1 VDAQGKKQEALE
13 IRSEYLMLDDRRQVL
28 ETHLPVFL
36 KKGAN
41 EISAE
46 RLRALQLDGKLELEG
61 RVRGTL
67 GPRRNPQ
74 GASPGSSG

>member
-1 VDAQGKKQEALE
+1 
-13 IRSEYLMLDDRRQVL
+13 
-28 ETHLPVFL
+28 LPVFL

-67 GPRRNPQ
+67 APRHNSQ